1 MEQPLHLNTAAAQ
14 NQTPKEGKTGRQK
27 ALQVNRC
34 YLSHRK
40 PVILQ
45 PLKPAITDLSDY
57 ICSNNLQFLRVS
69 TNYKTF

>member
-1 MEQPLHLNTAAAQ
+1 MTQTLHLSTTAAQ
-14 NQTPKEGKTGRQK
+14 NQTQKEGKTGRQK
-27 ALQVNRC
+27 ALQINRC

-40 PVILQ
+40 TVILQ

-57 ICSNNLQFLRVS
+57 ICSNNLQFLRAS